1 MARESKQLPKW
12 RRWLKEEDLGKRL
25 LIGVV
30 ISLSIASFIHFR
42 EIRIDSLEI
51 DTKAKD
57 YVVAQVD
64 FEFPDEEGTIVM
76 RQESSRDVGAIYNIN
91 AKEVEQRRFTFE
103 NYLIHNPK
111 WRGLF
116 PSHTF
121 EEMYQGA
128 DAVKNA
134 LVEARF
140 TDARPLT

>member
-64 FEFPDEEGTIVM
+64 FEFPDEVRVLVGHGITFDRFEIFI
-76 RQESSRDVGAIYNIN
+76 RNDVPFITPD
-91 AKEVEQRRFTFE
+91 E
-103 NYLIHNPK
+103 
-111 WRGLF
+111 
-116 PSHTF
+116 
-121 EEMYQGA
+121 YQPHGPT
-128 DAVKNA
+128 
-134 LVEARF
+134 L
-140 TDARPLT
+140 